1 LYTPLHESQVMKSLA
16 NLGNRPAGEPLL
28 ADDVLE
34 LHAARL
40 LLLIAICGKKKKAT
54 GLRQLD
60 GLTKLAKLD
69 FLIRYPEFFR
79 ELAKHLGHVA
89 STPVRTIESSMV
101 RYHYGPWDDRYYH
114 ILSYLEGKGL
124 LKVTKSQSTYEFGLS
139 ELGTLAAAKLA
150 DSEEFRDLVQH
161 METVQGLVG
170 KMAGNAL
177 KELIYEVFGREVVD
191 LKLGEPIR

>member
-1 LYTPLHESQVMKSLA
+1 MA
-16 NLGNRPAGEPLL
+16 NFTSIKLVTHNI
-28 ADDVLE
+28 LE

-54 GLRQLD
+54 GLKRLD

-79 ELAKHLGHVA
+79 KLAKHLGHLA
-89 STPVRTIESSMV
+89 LTPVRTIESSMV

-124 LKVTKSQSTYEFGLS
+124 LKVTKSRSTYEFGLS
-139 ELGTLAAAKLA
+139 ELGMIAAARLA
-150 DSEEFRDLVQH
+150 ESEEFRDLVQH
-161 METVQGLVG
+161 METVQALVG
-170 KMAGNAL
+170 RMAGNAL

-191 LKLGEPIR
+191 LKLGEPIK